1 MPVAIT
7 YSSAEV
13 GIDAPLVTVE
23 VDVSPGLPQV
33 LIVGMAETAV
43 RESKDRIRAAYRSCG
58 LKFPDKRI
66 TVNLAPADLPKAG
79 GRYDLAIAIAILAAN
94 GEIEGRQLARHE
106 FLGELSLTGEL
117 RGVSGVLPA
126 AVRPGGRSRRL
137 IVPLANADEAA
148 LSPDAHVFTSEDL
161 TGVISYLN
169 DGASLPAATRAKTE
183 APVLSG
189 PGFDD
194 VRGQEAAKRA
204 LMIAAAGGH
213 NLLMVGPPGTGKT
226 MLANRLPALLPALSQ
241 AEALEVASIVSV
253 SGHAM
258 DTARWRQ
265 RPFRAPHHTTS
276 AVALVGGS
284 RPPKPGEISLAH
296 HGVLFLDELP
306 EFPRRVLEVLRE
318 PLESGEIW
326 ISRAGRQVRFPARFQ
341 LIAAMNPCPCGH
353 YGDMPKQCECPPDQ
367 VERYRT
373 RLSGPLLDR
382 IDLQVQVPRPA
393 EGTLRGGARP
403 SRDQDAR
410 LKVERARSRALT
422 RQGNRNSDL
431 AGKQLEQHCQ
441 LQAEDEALL
450 ENAVS
455 RLGLSVRGYF
465 RVLRVARTIAD
476 LDNQAKISASELLEA
491 LSYRSVIGKG

>member
-7 YSSAEV
+7 YSSAEI
-13 GIDAPLVTVE
+13 GIDAPRVTVE

-43 RESKDRIRAAYRSCG
+43 RESKDRIRAAFRSCG

-66 TVNLAPADLPKAG
+66 TVNLAPADLPKTG

-94 GEIEGRQLARHE
+94 GEIKEPALASHE

-117 RGVSGVLPA
+117 RGVGGVLPA
-126 AVRPGGRSRRL
+126 AVRPGGKGSSL
-137 IVPLANADEAA
+137 IVPAANVDEAA
-148 LSPDAHVFTSEDL
+148 LSPGNNVFTSRSL
-161 TGVISYLN
+161 TEVISYLN
-169 DGASLPAATRAKTE
+169 DGKPLSPAQRVPAAAV
-183 APVLSG
+183 ASASPGLS
-189 PGFDD
+189 D
-194 VRGQEAAKRA
+194 VRGQQAAKRA

-226 MLANRLPALLPALSQ
+226 MLANRLPALLPDLSPS
-241 AEALEVASIVSV
+241 EALEVASIVSV
-253 SGHAM
+253 SGHAL
-258 DTARWRQ
+258 DTQRWRQ

-296 HGVLFLDELP
+296 HGILFLDELP

-326 ISRAGRQVRFPARFQ
+326 ISRAGRQVRFPAKFQ
-341 LIAAMNPCPCGH
+341 LVAAMNPCPCGH
-353 YGDMPKQCECPPDQ
+353 YGDEPSPCRCPPDV

-382 IDLQVQVPRPA
+382 IDLQVQVPRPP
-393 EGTLRGGARP
+393 EGTLQQQVKPEGTQTARGRVEAA
-403 SRDQDAR
+403 SRT
-410 LKVERARSRALT
+410 ALA
-422 RQGNRNSDL
+422 RQGVTNSGL
-431 AGKQLEQHCQ
+431 TGRQLEIHC
-441 LQAEDEALL
+441 LLDAADHTLL

-476 LDNQAKISASELLEA
+476 LEGQAKISADALLEA
-491 LSYRSVIGKG
+491 LSYRSVIGKR

>member
-7 YSSAEV
+7 YSSAEI
-13 GIDAPLVTVE
+13 GIDAPRVTVE

-33 LIVGMAETAV
+33 LIVGMPETAV
-43 RESKDRIRAAYRSCG
+43 RESKDRIRAAFRSCG

-66 TVNLAPADLPKAG
+66 TVNLAPADLPKTG

-94 GEIEGRQLARHE
+94 GEIKEPALTSHE

-117 RGVSGVLPA
+117 RGVGGVLPA
-126 AVRPGGRSRRL
+126 AVRPGGKGSSL
-137 IVPLANADEAA
+137 IVPAANVDEAA
-148 LSPDAHVFTSEDL
+148 LSPGNNVFTSRSLME
-161 TGVISYLN
+161 VISYLN
-169 DGASLPAATRAKTE
+169 DGKPLSPAQRVPAAAV
-183 APVLSG
+183 ASASPGLS
-189 PGFDD
+189 D
-194 VRGQEAAKRA
+194 VRGQQAAKRA

-226 MLANRLPALLPALSQ
+226 MLANRLPALLPDLSQ
-241 AEALEVASIVSV
+241 SEALEVASIVSV
-253 SGHAM
+253 SGHAL
-258 DTARWRQ
+258 DTQRWRQ

-296 HGVLFLDELP
+296 HGILFLDELP

-326 ISRAGRQVRFPARFQ
+326 ISRAGRQVRFPAKFQ
-341 LIAAMNPCPCGH
+341 LVAAMNPCPCGH
-353 YGDMPKQCECPPDQ
+353 YGDEPSPCRCPPDV

-382 IDLQVQVPRPA
+382 IDLQVQVPRPP
-393 EGTLRGGARP
+393 EGTLQQQVKPEGT
-403 SRDQDAR
+403 
-410 LKVERARSRALT
+410 ETARSRVATASRTALA
-422 RQGNRNSDL
+422 RQGVTNSGL
-431 AGKQLEQHCQ
+431 TGKQLEIHC
-441 LQAEDEALL
+441 LLDGSDHTLL

-476 LDNQAKISASELLEA
+476 LEGQAKISADALLEA
-491 LSYRSVIGKG
+491 LSYRSVIGKR

>member
-7 YSSAEV
+7 YSSAEI
-13 GIDAPLVTVE
+13 GIDAPRVTVE

-43 RESKDRIRAAYRSCG
+43 RESKDRIRAAFRSCG

-66 TVNLAPADLPKAG
+66 TVNLAPADLPKTG

-94 GEIEGRQLARHE
+94 GEVKEPALASHE

-117 RGVSGVLPA
+117 RGVGGVLPA
-126 AVRPGGRSRRL
+126 AVRPGGKGSSL
-137 IVPLANADEAA
+137 IVPAANVDEAA
-148 LSPDAHVFTSEDL
+148 LSPGNNVFTSRSLME
-161 TGVISYLN
+161 VISYLN
-169 DGASLPAATRAKTE
+169 DGKPLSPAQRVPAAAV
-183 APVLSG
+183 ASASPGLS
-189 PGFDD
+189 D
-194 VRGQEAAKRA
+194 VRGQQAAKRA

-226 MLANRLPALLPALSQ
+226 MLANRLPALLPDLSQ

-253 SGHAM
+253 SGHAL
-258 DTARWRQ
+258 DTQHWRQ

-296 HGVLFLDELP
+296 HGILFLDELP

-326 ISRAGRQVRFPARFQ
+326 ISRAGRQVRFPAKFQ
-341 LIAAMNPCPCGH
+341 LVAAMNPCPCGH
-353 YGDMPKQCECPPDQ
+353 YGDEPSPCRCPPDV

-382 IDLQVQVPRPA
+382 IDLQVQVPRPP
-393 EGTLRGGARP
+393 EGTLQQQVKPEGT
-403 SRDQDAR
+403 QT
-410 LKVERARSRALT
+410 ARSQVEAASRTALA
-422 RQGNRNSDL
+422 RQGVTNSGL
-431 AGKQLEQHCQ
+431 TGKQLEIHC
-441 LQAEDEALL
+441 LLDAADRILL

-476 LDNQAKISASELLEA
+476 LEGQAKISADALLEA
-491 LSYRSVIGKG
+491 LSYRSVIGKR

>member
-7 YSSAEV
+7 YSSAEI
-13 GIDAPLVTVE
+13 GIDAPRVTVE

-43 RESKDRIRAAYRSCG
+43 RESKDRIRAAFRSCG

-66 TVNLAPADLPKAG
+66 TVNLAPADLPKTG

-94 GEIEGRQLARHE
+94 GEVKETALASHE

-117 RGVSGVLPA
+117 RGVGGVLPA
-126 AVRPGGRSRRL
+126 AVRPGGKGSSL
-137 IVPLANADEAA
+137 IVPAANVDEAA
-148 LSPDAHVFTSEDL
+148 LSPGNNVFTSRSL
-161 TGVISYLN
+161 TEVISYLN
-169 DGASLPAATRAKTE
+169 DGQPLSPAQRVPAAAV
-183 APVLSG
+183 ASADPGLS
-189 PGFDD
+189 D
-194 VRGQEAAKRA
+194 VRGQQAAKRA

-226 MLANRLPALLPALSQ
+226 MLANRLPALLPDLSQ
-241 AEALEVASIVSV
+241 SEALEVASIVSV
-253 SGHAM
+253 SGHAL
-258 DTARWRQ
+258 DTQRWRQ

-296 HGVLFLDELP
+296 HGILFLDELP

-326 ISRAGRQVRFPARFQ
+326 ISRAGRQVRFPAKFQ
-341 LIAAMNPCPCGH
+341 LVAAMNPCPCGH
-353 YGDMPKQCECPPDQ
+353 YGDEPKPCTCPPDV

-382 IDLQVQVPRPA
+382 IDLQVQVPRPP
-393 EGTLRGGARP
+393 EGTLQQQVKSEGT
-403 SRDQDAR
+403 QT
-410 LKVERARSRALT
+410 ARSRVAAASRTALA
-422 RQGNRNSDL
+422 RQGVTNSGL
-431 AGKQLEQHCQ
+431 TGKQLETHC
-441 LQAEDEALL
+441 LLDGADHALL

-476 LDNQAKISASELLEA
+476 LEGQAKIGADALLEA
-491 LSYRSVIGKG
+491 LSYRSVIGKR

>member
-7 YSSAEV
+7 YSSAEI
-13 GIDAPLVTVE
+13 GIDAPRVTVE

-33 LIVGMAETAV
+33 LIVGMPETAV
-43 RESKDRIRAAYRSCG
+43 RESKDRIRAAFRSCG

-66 TVNLAPADLPKAG
+66 TVNLAPADLPKTG

-94 GEIEGRQLARHE
+94 GEIKEPALASHE

-117 RGVSGVLPA
+117 RGVGGVLPA
-126 AVRPGGRSRRL
+126 AVRPGGKGSSL
-137 IVPLANADEAA
+137 IVPAANVDEAA
-148 LSPDAHVFTSEDL
+148 LSPGNNVFTSRSLME
-161 TGVISYLN
+161 VISYLN
-169 DGASLPAATRAKTE
+169 DGQPLSPAQRVPAAAV
-183 APVLSG
+183 ASASPGLS
-189 PGFDD
+189 D
-194 VRGQEAAKRA
+194 VRGQQAAKRA

-226 MLANRLPALLPALSQ
+226 MLANRLPALLPDLSQ
-241 AEALEVASIVSV
+241 TEALEVASIVSV
-253 SGHAM
+253 SGHAL
-258 DTARWRQ
+258 DTQRWRQ

-284 RPPKPGEISLAH
+284 RPPTPGEISLAH
-296 HGVLFLDELP
+296 HGILFLDELP

-326 ISRAGRQVRFPARFQ
+326 ISRAGRQVRFPAKFQ
-341 LIAAMNPCPCGH
+341 LVAAMNPCPCGY
-353 YGDMPKQCECPPDQ
+353 YGDEPTPCRCPPDV

-382 IDLQVQVPRPA
+382 IDLQVQVPRPP
-393 EGTLRGGARP
+393 EGTLQQQVKSEGT
-403 SRDQDAR
+403 QT
-410 LKVERARSRALT
+410 ARSRVAAASRTALA
-422 RQGNRNSDL
+422 RQGVTNSGL
-431 AGKQLEQHCQ
+431 TGKQLETHC
-441 LQAEDEALL
+441 LLDAADHALL

-476 LDNQAKISASELLEA
+476 LEGQAKIGADALLEA
-491 LSYRSVIGKG
+491 LSYRSIIGKR